1 MENRIKK
8 SFLREMIDRNPE
20 EEDIVLICVD
30 PVGGVRLNVE
40 VFGISDA
47 PVPVMALEVTS
58 CEDLDDEQKRLA
70 EQCEL
75 AEKRRTTLS

>member
-20 EEDIVLICVD
+20 EEDIVLIVVD
-30 PVGGVRLNVE
+30 PVNRVRLKVD

-58 CEDLDDEQKRLA
+58 YEDLDDERKRLA